1 MIMIVMTLQ
10 RPKNLSIK
18 REYPIM
24 KFKKH
29 MKNTMLKNSNTH
41 WAMETEITIP
51 LSLKKQV
58 YVCFKFI
65 RSSLLLKGCTYD
77 FFKLQTSCYLVQYYK
92 LFVQTQPFVENS
104 IFNLPMYHFYLP
116 FPFPVLILTNQFFN
130 SIILFFYSFEA
141 KVKKNSF
148 KQVRSNDKVNF
159 Q

>member
-24 KFKKH
+24 NFIKPK
-29 MKNTMLKNSNTH
+29 KNTMLKNSNTH
-41 WAMETEITIP
+41 WVMETEITIP

-65 RSSLLLKGCTYD
+65 RSSLLLKGCMYD
-77 FFKLQTSCYLVQYYK
+77 FFNCKLLV
-92 LFVQTQPFVENS
+92 TQFSITNYFVENS

>member
-18 REYPIM
+18 REYPTMNFI
-24 KFKKH
+24 KPKK
-29 MKNTMLKNSNTH
+29 NAMLKNSNTH
-41 WAMETEITIP
+41 WVMETEITIP
-51 LSLKKQV
+51 LSLKKVVICFQIYQV
-58 YVCFKFI
+58 KPTAKRLCMIFFNCK
-65 RSSLLLKGCTYD
+65 LLVTQ
-77 FFKLQTSCYLVQYYK
+77 FSITNYLPKPNLLRKTVFLIY
-92 LFVQTQPFVENS
+92 LCI
-104 IFNLPMYHFYLP
+104 IFTVP

-148 KQVRSNDKVNF
+148 KQVGSNDKVNF